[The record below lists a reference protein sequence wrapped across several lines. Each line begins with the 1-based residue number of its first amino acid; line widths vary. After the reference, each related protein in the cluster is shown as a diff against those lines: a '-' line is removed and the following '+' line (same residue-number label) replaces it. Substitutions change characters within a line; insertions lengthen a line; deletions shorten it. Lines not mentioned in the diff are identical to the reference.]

1 MKLLKNLKRAHLQ
14 IFSLFYKKCS
24 DINERKMVCIKRI
37 KDNKDFLDQA
47 IQEVFFLNYI
57 NQHGNPNEYNF
68 LKLIDCFYLN
78 VS

>member
-1 MKLLKNLKRAHLQ
+1 
-14 IFSLFYKKCS
+14 
-24 DINERKMVCIKRI
+24 MVCIKRI

-57 NQHGNPNEYNF
+57 NQHGDPNEFNF

-78 VS
+78 VC